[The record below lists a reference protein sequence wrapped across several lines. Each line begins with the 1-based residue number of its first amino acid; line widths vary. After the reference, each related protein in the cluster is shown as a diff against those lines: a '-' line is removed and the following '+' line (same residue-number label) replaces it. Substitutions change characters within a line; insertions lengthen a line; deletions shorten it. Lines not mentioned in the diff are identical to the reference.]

1 MMYFSEPA
9 SVIYLRDVS
18 KTLSN
23 HVFKKKNQQAE
34 HKLKVMK
41 YSNEI
46 VAREMRATI
55 GSILTMVDIILLALG
70 TPD

>member
-1 MMYFSEPA
+1 
-9 SVIYLRDVS
+9 
-18 KTLSN
+18 
-23 HVFKKKNQQAE
+23 
-34 HKLKVMK
+34 MK